1 MDPKSLYERQV
12 NNMKHTIT
20 MNEIQDKISNG
31 ISTFSIKDDS
41 PRGCKAVSANTI
53 KPGDQVVIDN
63 YFKLVVE

>member
-1 MDPKSLYERQV
+1 
-12 NNMKHTIT
+12 MKHTIT